1 MSKPRLS
8 YKEFCEQQMK
18 WSKGTMA
25 WFIEERIRESRKPG
39 ARPLGDS
46 HYYTLRRLQEEA
58 IGKVDAASLKPTD
71 LLDHGRAR
79 KAKGIQAP
87 TINQDITFLRGV
99 VRDAVELE
107 QLPQESL
114 LAFMKAKRRL
124 EKEQL
129 IGKSRA
135 RTRRPTDDELSRLLE
150 HFTKQN
156 EHPRTE
162 TDMVTVTE
170 FSYHSARRIS
180 ETCRLRYGDVDTAK
194 KTCWVY
200 DLKNPK
206 GKGENAE
213 FPLLSRAWELVEQRM
228 KFIEAE
234 VSDLEE
240 RKKVRLFPYHAKT
253 CSQRY
258 TLAKKALGIKGL
270 RLHDNRREA
279 ISRLFEQGFGVPEVA
294 KVSLH
299 KNPTLLLGTYT
310 ALRPEDLHRGPAS
323 KRSAP

>member
-1 MSKPRLS
+1 
-8 YKEFCEQQMK
+8 
-18 WSKGTMA
+18 
-25 WFIEERIRESRKPG
+25 
-39 ARPLGDS
+39 
-46 HYYTLRRLQEEA
+46 
-58 IGKVDAASLKPTD
+58 
-71 LLDHGRAR
+71 
-79 KAKGIQAP
+79 
-87 TINQDITFLRGV
+87 
-99 VRDAVELE
+99 
-107 QLPQESL
+107 
-114 LAFMKAKRRL
+114 
-124 EKEQL
+124 
-129 IGKSRA
+129 
-135 RTRRPTDDELSRLLE
+135 
-150 HFTKQN
+150 
-156 EHPRTE
+156 
-162 TDMVTVTE
+162 MVTVTE

-323 KRSAP
+323 KRSA